1 MEAPRLRKL
10 RFNLKGVMVL
20 MLGIAIGFSLGK
32 YSEMIATRLS
42 GNSPA
47 ILPYIINP
55 PDVLTIDV
63 SSAVPGTAS
72 SISGRYVVGPDGR
85 INLGALGPIHVAG
98 KTIREAQDAIAQVA
112 SKQQIVLP
120 KVVLDVYAYNSK
132 VFYIIERRGE
142 KGDNVTQS
150 PITGNETVL
159 DAIARVGG
167 VPDGRARLWI
177 VRPADKGSGTEQVL
191 TVDWGAI
198 GSGSSTS
205 TNYQL
210 ASGDRLYISN

>member
-1 MEAPRLRKL
+1 MEAPQLRKL
-10 RFNLKGVMVL
+10 RFSLKGVMVL

-47 ILPYIINP
+47 VPPYVINP

-63 SSAVPGTAS
+63 SGAAPGTAS
-72 SISGRYVVGPDGR
+72 SVSGRYRVGPDGR
-85 INLGALGPIHVAG
+85 VNLGALGSIHVAG
-98 KTIREAQDAIAQVA
+98 KTIREVQDAIAQVA
-112 SKQQIVLP
+112 SKQIALP
-120 KVVLDVYAYNSK
+120 KVVVDVYAYNSRE
-132 VFYIIERRGE
+132 FYIIDRRGE

-177 VRPADKGSGTEQVL
+177 VRPAGKGSGTEQVL
-191 TVDWGAI
+191 TVDWRAI
-198 GSGSSTS
+198 GSGSPTS
-205 TNYQL
+205 TNYRL

>member
-1 MEAPRLRKL
+1 MRIMRLCKL
-10 RFNLKGVMVL
+10 RFSLKGAMVL
-20 MLGIAIGFSLGK
+20 TLGIAIGFSLGK
-32 YSEMIATRLS
+32 YSEMIATRLG

-47 ILPYIINP
+47 VPPYIVNP

-63 SSAVPGTAS
+63 SGAGGSTAPTV
-72 SISGRYVVGPDGR
+72 SGRYRVGPDGR
-85 INLGALGPIHVAG
+85 VNLETLGSIYVAG
-98 KTIREAQDAIAQVA
+98 KTIREVQESIAQVA
-112 SKQQIVLP
+112 SKQIVLP
-120 KVVLDVYAYNSK
+120 KVVVDVYAYNSK
-132 VFYIIERRGE
+132 LFYIIERDGE

-167 VPDGRARLWI
+167 VSDGRARLWI
-177 VRPADKGSGTEQVL
+177 VRPADRGSGTEQVL
-191 TVDWGAI
+191 AVDWGAI